1 MAPPTESQKHDMRLM
16 ASKLNAG
23 APAKND
29 DEVLR
34 LLARWHLATKFAEEK
49 DLIQNGQL
57 SMFVCRRCQ
66 LDIDNFLAC
75 DITAWREELQ
85 QDTLIRTK
93 RRRKDG
99 LRRYAPRDE
108 DDDDDDDDDE
118 EEEDEGEEKE
128 AGESILQEHEAEHH
142 TFLNRMFGNVGD
154 DDQGLGR
161 HMRLPLGDD
170 DEEPDALDSDVADH
184 GKMPAMLYRGVSA

>member
-57 SMFVCRRCQ
+57 T
-66 LDIDNFLAC
+66 C

-170 DEEPDALDSDVADH
+170 DEEPDAVDSDVADH
-184 GKMPAMLYRGVSA
+184 GKMPAMLYSGVSA